1 MKLNQSND
9 KEFDALI
16 SSIKDLALR
25 IIKESPNIPE
35 EAAIAI
41 KNIKNTSFVINFISS
56 NMNASIQEKQAL
68 LEEEDLKKRAIAVLE
83 LLTKDLQVLRNEK

>member
-1 MKLNQSND
+1 MKLNQKIT

-41 KNIKNTSFVINFISS
+41 KNIKNTSFVINFISQ
-56 NMNASIQEKQAL
+56 I
-68 LEEEDLKKRAIAVLE
+68 
-83 LLTKDLQVLRNEK
+83 